1 MSPKYVN
8 VYNATSPTM
17 AEAICIFLKTFEIP
31 AFYRKE
37 AGASA
42 YGLYLDGFGG
52 TKIFVPEEM
61 AKAAQEI
68 LDQMDMGKFINEEI
82 TDASSN
88 DSTQP
93 ED

>member
-1 MSPKYVN
+1 
-8 VYNATSPTM
+8 M
-17 AEAICIFLKTFEIP
+17 AEAICLFLKSFEIP

-61 AKAAQEI
+61 AKAAEEI
-68 LDQMDMGKFINEEI
+68 LEQMDMGKFADEETNDSP
-82 TDASSN
+82 TDAPAN
-88 DSTQP
+88 
-93 ED
+93 

>member
-1 MSPKYVN
+1 MSTKYVN

-17 AEAICIFLKTFEIP
+17 AEAICLFLKSFEIP

-61 AKAAQEI
+61 AKAAEEI
-68 LDQMDMGKFINEEI
+68 LEQMDMGKFADEE
-82 TDASSN
+82 TN
-88 DSTQP
+88 DSPTDTP
-93 ED
+93 AN

>member
-1 MSPKYVN
+1 MSTKYVN

-17 AEAICIFLKTFEIP
+17 AEAICLFLKSFEIP

-61 AKAAQEI
+61 AKAAEEI
-68 LDQMDMGKFINEEI
+68 LEQMDMGKFADEE
-82 TDASSN
+82 TN
-88 DSTQP
+88 DSPTDTP
-93 ED
+93 AS